1 MTSGV
6 LTRRFV
12 DGRSVARGLM
22 TGRPQKLSTVW
33 RAVAAK
39 PSPIFRAPRCFG
51 EFHNGLG

>member
-12 DGRSVARGLM
+12 DGRPVARGLM
-22 TGRPQKLSTVW
+22 TRLPQKSTVW
-33 RAVAAK
+33 RPQPAK
-39 PSPIFRAPRCFG
+39 PSPIFHASRCFG